1 MNMNTK
7 HWFLFI
13 LLFYFQP
20 DPLVCKCQNGGL
32 CLEAEAGG
40 ALLSQCACPD
50 NFVGQYCDIR
60 RDGTGLQRAS
70 SPAAV
75 VVPVILIIAVI
86 VCAMALYVY
95 YQRKRGE

>member
-1 MNMNTK
+1 M
-7 HWFLFI
+7 FRCLSVA
-13 LLFYFQP
+13 LLTLLQP

-32 CLEAEAGG
+32 CLEDDGS
-40 ALLSQCACPD
+40 LRQCACPD
-50 NFVGQYCDIR
+50 NFVGQFCDIR
-60 RDGTGLQRAS
+60 RDGTGLTRGAS

-95 YQRKRGE
+95 YQRKRKE

>member
-1 MNMNTK
+1 M
-7 HWFLFI
+7 
-13 LLFYFQP
+13 QP

-32 CLEAEAGG
+32 CVEGEEAGG
-40 ALLSQCACPD
+40 APIQCACPD

-60 RDGTGLQRAS
+60 RDGTGLARGAS

-95 YQRKRGE
+95 YQRKRREYVFSTR